1 MSIHINETT
10 ARHAVVACR
19 NALARSQSAWLIW
32 SVGDEGYKMAPSSS
46 HEADS
51 IRRYWPETVAGE
63 FRYPVARTVLLA
75 NLSEARDRQAVRGDN
90 RTAKRRAYEAQYK
103 ARQRAKAAA

>member
-1 MSIHINETT
+1 MSIYINKTM
-10 ARHAVVACR
+10 ARRAATACR
-19 NALARSQSAWLIW
+19 RVLARSPSAWLIW

-46 HEADS
+46 HEADN
-51 IRRYWPETVAGE
+51 IRKYWPETIAGE
-63 FRYPVARTVLLA
+63 FRYPVERPVLLA

-90 RTAKRRAYEAQYK
+90 RTDKRRAYEAQYK